1 MPPQT
6 IRDTVLARAAELGW
20 TAYAVEQAIANIGSP
35 VSERTV
41 RRYFAGTHDLTTE
54 KLDPILRVLGL
65 QVMTIPSKKEP
76 AK

>member
-6 IRDTVLARAAELGW
+6 IRDAVLARAAELGW
-20 TAYAVEQAIANIGSP
+20 TAYAVEQAVAGIDNA
-35 VSERTV
+35 VSARTV
-41 RRYFAGTHDLTTE
+41 RRYFAGTHDLTTA

-65 QVMTIPSKKEP
+65 QVVTIPSKKEP